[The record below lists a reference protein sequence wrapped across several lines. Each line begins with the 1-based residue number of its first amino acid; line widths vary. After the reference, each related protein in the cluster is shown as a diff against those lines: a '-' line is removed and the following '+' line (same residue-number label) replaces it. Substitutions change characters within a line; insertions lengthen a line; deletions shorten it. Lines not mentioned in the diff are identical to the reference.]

1 MTLRIRRALEGPRG
15 RAAAFALLALAL
27 ASFLAALGAFGAAPG
42 TRPAAAGVYLF
53 GSAGVWLLGLRTPR
67 ARAPGWAA
75 LVALLSA
82 AGVRLALAWVA
93 PLTYDVHSYRTV
105 VAALRHGDLVYEVT
119 DRYNY
124 SPVWWSVLSAADVAA
139 RAAGVSPDFGFR
151 VVTVLGDALVA
162 LGLLLHGRATATRR
176 RALARAV
183 LWWTNPVP
191 IAVSAFAGQFDSLAI
206 GLFLVALAFA
216 VRGRDRGATLVP
228 ALLVGGAIALKQV
241 VVTFVGAF
249 LGFARG
255 RGRLLRDAAL
265 AAGPFALLLVPY
277 LAAVPEPVVRNVLR
291 YASQYGLWG
300 WYAALALLGVE
311 LPFPPAFV
319 SYAALLLGGV
329 LAFRLTRRGDDG
341 LAACRVSAVVF
352 CALTPGWSAQMLVW
366 PLAFSPERR
375 EALPAGLYALLALAF
390 WTELIRSYRPD
401 LPTLFLVWASLL
413 FWAARILPLRRRAPY
428 GMNPHGARP

>member
-1 MTLRIRRALEGPRG
+1 MIFRLRRALEGPGG
-15 RAAAFALLALAL
+15 RAAAYALLALAF
-27 ASFLAALGAFGAAPG
+27 ASFLAALGAFGTAPR
-42 TRPAAAGVYLF
+42 TRPAAAALYLF

-75 LVALLSA
+75 LVALLA
-82 AGVRLALAWVA
+82 AAAVRLALAWVA
-93 PLTYDVHSYRTV
+93 PLTYDVHSYRAV
-105 VAALRHGDLVYEVT
+105 VAALRHGDLVYEAT

-124 SPVWWSVLSAADVAA
+124 SPVWWNVLSAADVAA
-139 RAAGVSPDFGFR
+139 RAAGVPPDFGFR
-151 VVTVLGDALVA
+151 VVTMLGDALVA
-162 LGLLLHGRATATRR
+162 FGLLLHGRATATRR

-191 IAVSAFAGQFDSLAI
+191 IAVSAFAGQFDALAI
-206 GLFLVALAFA
+206 GLFLVALALA

-228 ALLVGGAIALKQV
+228 ALLLGGAVALKQV
-241 VVTFVGAF
+241 VVTFAGAV

-265 AAGPFALLLVPY
+265 AAGPFALLLLPY
-277 LAAVPEPVVRNVLR
+277 LATVPEPVVRNVLR

-300 WYAALALLGVE
+300 WYAALTLLGGE
-311 LPFPPAFV
+311 LPFPPALV
-319 SYAALLLGGV
+319 SYAALLLGGS

-341 LAACRVSAVVF
+341 LAACRVAAVVF
-352 CALTPGWSAQMLVW
+352 CALTPGWGAQMLLW

-375 EALPAGLYALLALAF
+375 EALPSALYSLFGLAF
-390 WTELIRSYRPD
+390 WTELVRSYRPD
-401 LPTLFLVWASLL
+401 VPLLFLVWASLL
-413 FWAARILPLRRRAPY
+413 LWAVRILPLRPRVPY